1 MCLKV
6 SGCEIAV
13 QSSYPLKMAVNI
25 DLDWQGWFVVA
36 TLACAFLI
44 MAFDQVNTLDEMAYV
59 VPMINSTIISLTRFS
74 LQAGPDLVFTILLA
88 IYTTAGIVPGEKTS
102 DMSNEV
108 T

>member
-1 MCLKV
+1 
-6 SGCEIAV
+6 
-13 QSSYPLKMAVNI
+13 
-25 DLDWQGWFVVA
+25 
-36 TLACAFLI
+36 
-44 MAFDQVNTLDEMAYV
+44 MAYAV
-59 VPMINSTIISLTRFS
+59 TIINSTISLTWFS